1 MWIKSQASFHM
12 DELAILKI
20 QTASFHLIAHYS
32 FLKGLLRD
40 LSFIRSFPQHA
51 YGFNL
56 NKDQFL
62 FDAHSTNLL

>member
-12 DELAILKI
+12 DELAILEI
-20 QTASFHLIAHYS
+20 QTSFRLIAHYT
-32 FLKGLLRD
+32 FLKGLLKN

-51 YGFNL
+51 YGFHL

>member
-12 DELAILKI
+12 DELAILEI
-20 QTASFHLIAHYS
+20 QTSFHLIAHYS

-51 YGFNL
+51 YGFHL